1 MTTTTTIAALEALNA
16 DALKSVDEAKLA
28 RLEELS
34 DQLVSLIKAEK
45 ERRNPAPATATN
57 GENNLAAVWSKE
69 FTAER
74 MAAYRAQ
81 QVSRRA
87 IIREAVEHC
96 ATKPDLQARLKDL
109 FAFELRELRPM
120 AQDEAV

>member
-1 MTTTTTIAALEALNA
+1 MTATTIAALEALNA
-16 DALKSVDEAKLA
+16 DALKTVDEATLA

-45 ERRNPAPATATN
+45 GRRNPAPATATN

-81 QVSRRA
+81 QASRRA
-87 IIREAVEHC
+87 IIREAVDYC
-96 ATKPDLQARLKDL
+96 AAKPDLQVRLKEL
-109 FAFELRELRPM
+109 FAFDLREISSS
-120 AQDEAV
+120 A